1 MAIDS
6 LTGGAFQTP
15 AGSPVSNGNISFTLS
30 SPAVVNNTG
39 QVVQNQTITYSLDS
53 TGNIAANSNLWGND
67 QLVPLG
73 TFYIVSVADTH
84 GSPVRGP
91 ENWVIAGTSP
101 VNLTNIIAASP
112 AISYSGAVLLTPLG
126 TQVITTGWL
135 NPNSGASQSL
145 GSPSSP
151 WNAVLAT
158 ANINV
163 ANIANGFS
171 SGGLTTVANLNVSGY
186 LNVIGA
192 ANLQVGNITNLYATV
207 ATLPN
212 LNVGKVTAYENVA
225 TQGAGVPYI
234 VAQNLTANLQTNFN
248 GGTTKVLYQTV
259 ASGMYRLSATFS
271 VINTPVAANGP
282 NLVLS
287 YTDAGGVP
295 RSQTIWAVMGT
306 VSSNANVQSNVYP
319 MFCAQTTN
327 INVTSQGYTPGSG
340 GGGGMAYALG
350 LTVEGLT

>member
-1 MAIDS
+1 MAIDT
-6 LTGGAFQTP
+6 LVGGTFQT
-15 AGSPVSNGNISFTLS
+15 ADGKLVSNGSINFTLS
-30 SPAVVNNTG
+30 APAVVNNTG
-39 QVVQNQTITYSLDS
+39 QIVQNQTITYGIDPN
-53 TGNIAANSNLWGND
+53 GNIAANSNLWGND
-67 QLVPLG
+67 QLQPLG
-73 TFYIVSVADTH
+73 TFYIVTVADTH

-91 ENWVIAGTSP
+91 ENWVIAGSSP
-101 VNLTNIIAASP
+101 VNLTNIIPATP
-112 AISYSGAVLLTPLG
+112 AISYSGAVLLTPIG
-126 TQVITTGWL
+126 TQVITTGSL

-145 GSPSSP
+145 GSLSSP

-171 SGGLTTVANLNVSGY
+171 ASGLTSVANLNVSGY
-186 LNVIGA
+186 LNVAGSS
-192 ANLQVGNITNLYATV
+192 NLQVANVVNLYATV
-207 ATLPN
+207 ATIPN
-212 LNVGKVTAYENVA
+212 LNVGKVTAYENIA

-248 GGTTKVLYQTV
+248 GGVAKTLYQTV

-287 YTDAGGVP
+287 YSDVGGVP
-295 RSQTIWAVMGT
+295 RTQNIWAVMGT
-306 VSSNANVQSNVYP
+306 VSSNANVQANIYP
-319 MFCAQTTN
+319 MYCAATTN

-350 LTVEGLT
+350 LTVEALT